1 MSKDTEVALQHA
13 RSIQAKVLRSLG
25 GSAKTTSGRF
35 ASALG
40 EPRHAK
46 SSLLQS
52 ERYELA
58 SAR

>member
-13 RSIQAKVLRSLG
+13 RSIQAKVLRSLA
-25 GSAKTTSGRF
+25 GSAQTTSGRF
-35 ASALG
+35 VSALG

-46 SSLLQS
+46 PSLLQS

>member
-25 GSAKTTSGRF
+25 GSTNTRSGRF
-35 ASALG
+35 LNAPG
-40 EPRHAK
+40 EPRHAR
-46 SSLLQS
+46 SARMHS